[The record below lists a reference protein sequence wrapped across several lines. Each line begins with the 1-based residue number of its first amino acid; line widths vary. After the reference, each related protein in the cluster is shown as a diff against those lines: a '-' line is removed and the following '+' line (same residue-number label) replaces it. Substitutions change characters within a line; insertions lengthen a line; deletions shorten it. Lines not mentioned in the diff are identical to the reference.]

1 MMDRWIA
8 PDLLFDGTAVQR
20 GKALRLSGGRVA
32 EIADTPADALAV
44 QGLITPGF
52 VDLQVNGGGGI
63 MLNTMPTFDG
73 IAGILAAHR
82 GLGTVAL
89 MPTVITDHPDIM
101 DKAADAAIAAKGLDG
116 FVGLHIEGPHISV
129 ARRGTHAARFIR
141 PFDARTMETVMRLRA
156 AGIAVMLTLAPENA
170 TPAHVAT
177 LAQNGVVVSVG
188 HTDATAE
195 EVRAL
200 MAAGATC
207 ATHLFNAMSP
217 MLGRAPGAVGA
228 VINSNCYAGIIC
240 DGHHLADEIVGMAI
254 RARPGPG
261 RMMLVSDAMAT
272 VGGPD
277 EFTLYGQTIR
287 LQDGRLVNEEGSL
300 AGAHVTQAL
309 GVQRLVRRTD
319 TPLETALAMATSAPA
334 ACIGRPDLGGLVGRS
349 ADDLVVLDADTLDY
363 GGDLA
368 TALSVAAQ
376 NNAAQ

>member
-101 DKAADAAIAAKGLDG
+101 DKAADAVIAAKGLDG

-334 ACIGRPDLGGLVGRS
+334 ACIGRPELGGLVGRS